1 MKKSFRAGY
10 STIVLLFVFF
20 LSSCEK
26 GFLDEKPD
34 HSLVVPSTLSDMQA
48 LLDNVAIMN
57 YGAGLPILASDD
69 YTVSRST
76 LNSFSTAAER
86 NAYVWAADIY
96 EGGVSEDWNALY
108 QQIFY
113 ANVVMDGLRKIE
125 VSSAQQSEWNR
136 MMGSALFFRGF
147 ALYQL
152 VEEFAAPYDASAAAT
167 LPGVPVKLS
176 SDVNERPGRG
186 TVALVYQSIQRDLT
200 EALNLLPVRQ
210 SVATRPGR
218 HAVWAL
224 LARIGLTMQNYEE
237 AKKFADSCISF
248 SPALIDFNTLS
259 TSSTRPIA
267 LDNAET
273 IFNYYMIDYSFAAS
287 ASISISPEIQASY
300 NDNDLRKLIYFRSRG
315 NNVFNFKGNYTG
327 NRLLFTGL
335 ATDEI
340 YLIRAECRTR
350 VNDIAGA
357 MDDLNALMKMRW
369 NNKVP
374 FPSFS
379 AGNSEEAL
387 QKILTERRKELI
399 TRGTRWSDLR
409 RLNQD
414 SRFAVILSRSL
425 DNVTSDLPPGDN
437 RYTFPIPQN
446 EINGSGIEQNPR

>member
-1 MKKSFRAGY
+1 MKKSFRSEY
-10 STIVLLFVFF
+10 ITIVLLFVFL

-34 HSLVVPSTLSDMQA
+34 QSLVVPTTLSDMQA

-86 NAYVWAADIY
+86 NAYVWAADIH

-113 ANVVMDGLRKIE
+113 ANVVMDGLQKVE
-125 VSSAQQSEWNR
+125 VNSAQQSEWNR
-136 MMGSALFFRGF
+136 LMGSALFFRAYAF
-147 ALYQL
+147 YQL
-152 VEEFAAPYDASAAAT
+152 AEEFAAPYDASAAAT
-167 LPGVPVKLS
+167 LPGIPVKLS

-186 TVALVYQSIQRDLT
+186 TIASVYQSVQSDFT
-200 EALNLLPVRQ
+200 KALNLLPVRQ
-210 SVATRPGR
+210 AVATRPGR

-224 LARIGLTMQNYEE
+224 LARIDLTMQNYKE
-237 AKKFADSCISF
+237 AKRFADSCISF

-287 ASISISPEIQASY
+287 ASISISPEIQSSY
-300 NDNDLRKLIYFRSRG
+300 DDHDLRKLIYFRSRG

-335 ATDEI
+335 ATDEV
-340 YLIRAECRTR
+340 YLIRAECLARL
-350 VNDIAGA
+350 NDIGSA
-357 MDDLNALMKMRW
+357 MADLNTLMKMRW
-369 NNKVP
+369 DNKAV
-374 FPSFS
+374 FPGFS
-379 AGNSEEAL
+379 AENSNEAL

-414 SRFAVILSRSL
+414 SRFAVTLSRSL
-425 DNVTSDLPPGDN
+425 DNDTYDLPPGDD